1 MVIFLNQFYSSLF
14 FNSKMLLQS
23 YSSFEIANFEHD
35 QIQPEKLFLFF
46 QIGYPFPAQLA
57 IEISN
62 KLFVINTNA

>member
-1 MVIFLNQFYSSLF
+1 
-14 FNSKMLLQS
+14 MLLQS

-46 QIGYPFPAQLA
+46 RIGYPFPAQLA